1 MPSGGLETT
10 IKIPFENIEVTDTNE
25 PIQNSRVVS

>member
-10 IKIPFENIEVTDTNE
+10 IKIPFENIEASNSDE
-25 PIQNSRVVS
+25 PLKKSKAVD